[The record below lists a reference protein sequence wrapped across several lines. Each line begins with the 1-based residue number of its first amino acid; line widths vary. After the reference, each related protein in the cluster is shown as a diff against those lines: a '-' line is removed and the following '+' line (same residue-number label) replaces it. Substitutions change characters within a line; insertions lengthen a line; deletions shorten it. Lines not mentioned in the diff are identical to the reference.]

1 MSAQPPRRSR
11 KLDWVWQLRI
21 ELLDA
26 QPLVWRRLLVPADI
40 TLPKLDRVIQTALGW
55 TNSHLHEFVINGTHY
70 AVLDPDWVDDL
81 PHVDERRVVLHEA
94 LGMGTRCFDYV
105 YDFGDDWH
113 HLVLVEDL
121 YPDGPSQPRQSNA
134 SAARTPVRPKTSA
147 APVGM
152 SNSWPRLPIRV
163 TRNTRTTSIGSAG
176 TSTPRGSTV
185 QRSIGR
191 WPRSNSE
198 RQGGLGRTL
207 TNHLVLRT

>member
-1 MSAQPPRRSR
+1 MSAQPPRKSR

-21 ELLDA
+21 ELLDT

-94 LGMGTRCFDYV
+94 LGMDTRCFDYV

-113 HLVLVEDL
+113 HLVLVESR
-121 YPDGPSQPRQSNA
+121 YPE
-134 SAARTPVRPKTSA
+134 RPKSA
-147 APVGM
+147 QLVQCIDGENACPPEDVGG
-152 SNSWPRLPIRV
+152 SGGYAEFLEAIVDPRHEEHQNYLTWVGGRFDP
-163 TRNTRTTSIGSAG
+163 TRFDREAVNRALAKIK
-176 TSTPRGSTV
+176 
-185 QRSIGR
+185 
-191 WPRSNSE
+191 
-198 RQGGLGRTL
+198 L
-207 TNHLVLRT
+207 

>member
-1 MSAQPPRRSR
+1 MSAQPPRRAR

-21 ELLDA
+21 ELLDV
-26 QPLVWRRLLVPADI
+26 QPLVWRRLLVSADI

-94 LGMGTRCFDYV
+94 LGMDTRCFDYV

-121 YPDGPSQPRQSNA
+121 YPERPKSASSVQCIGGENA
-134 SAARTPVRPKTSA
+134 CPPKTSA

-152 SNSWPRLPIRV
+152 SSSWPRSPIRA
-163 TRNTRTTSIGSAG
+163 TRNTRTASPGSAAA
-176 TSTPRGSTV
+176 STPRGSIAR
-185 QRSIGR
+185 RSIGR

-198 RQGGLGRTL
+198 RQYGLGRTL
-207 TNHLVLRT
+207 TKYGKSR

>member
-1 MSAQPPRRSR
+1 MSAQPPRRAR

-21 ELLDA
+21 ELLDV

-81 PHVDERRVVLHEA
+81 PHVDERRVALHDA
-94 LGMGTRCFDYV
+94 LGRGTRCFDYV

-121 YPDGPSQPRQSNA
+121 YPDRSKSVSSVQCIGGENACPPEDVGGAGGYDEFLAAIVDPRHEEHQNYLTWVGGSFDPTRFDR
-134 SAARTPVRPKTSA
+134 AAVNRALAK
-147 APVGM
+147 
-152 SNSWPRLPIRV
+152 IK
-163 TRNTRTTSIGSAG
+163 I
-176 TSTPRGSTV
+176 
-185 QRSIGR
+185 
-191 WPRSNSE
+191 
-198 RQGGLGRTL
+198 
-207 TNHLVLRT
+207 